1 MHDAK
6 TRCFFDNGLGMLTLD
21 LHVADKILQRKES
34 DGVQSRRDD
43 REDQEG
49 RCRDGGQGESGQEES
64 RWWRGL
70 VLMKDALVKNPYG

>member
-1 MHDAK
+1 M
-6 TRCFFDNGLGMLTLD
+6 FLESGLGMLTLG

-34 DGVQSRRDD
+34 DGVQSGRND

-64 RWWRGL
+64 RWRRGL
-70 VLMKDALVKNPYG
+70 VLVKDALVKNLHGQSV

>member
-1 MHDAK
+1 MQRQDVLE
-6 TRCFFDNGLGMLTLD
+6 NGLGVLTLD
-21 LHVADKILQRKES
+21 LYSADKVFQRKES

-64 RWWRGL
+64 GWWRGL
-70 VLMKDALVKNPYG
+70 VLIKDTLVKNLHG